1 MNIITSPFD
10 SFLSTGVMSKS
21 HLQILALVFLQWKEE
36 VRENGERDLLRF
48 SLSAFIQFTLL
59 ILRDLLQ
66 SKFRLLKRE
75 TSLELWAIMVLYSLS
90 LSQIV
95 LPNYR
100 CHNDGPTC
108 SLGFIFTRPKSLSH
122 FCGLNLGS
130 FAICTQGAGQ
140 TSLHCN

>member
-1 MNIITSPFD
+1 
-10 SFLSTGVMSKS
+10 MSKS

-75 TSLELWAIMVLYSLS
+75 TSLEL
-90 LSQIV
+90 
-95 LPNYR
+95 
-100 CHNDGPTC
+100 
-108 SLGFIFTRPKSLSH
+108 
-122 FCGLNLGS
+122 
-130 FAICTQGAGQ
+130 
-140 TSLHCN
+140 